1 MHDTRGEE
9 QCEGYRKYEWRC
21 VGPDND
27 EGKVDD
33 MGAGGCRI
41 MHELRISVVSVST
54 LDFSKFSS
62 DNRSEPNGDVVYMH
76 YMYKGVDLVEKA

>member
-9 QCEGYRKYEWRC
+9 QYEGYRKYEWWWC

-41 MHELRISVVSVST
+41 MHELRISVVSVNT
-54 LDFSKFSS
+54 LEFLSFPRTIVQ
-62 DNRSEPNGDVVYMH
+62 NRTVMWGIRTCIR
-76 YMYKGVDLVEKA
+76 A